1 MKQNMYTIFFFF
13 FLYLL
18 KQFDITTMS
27 QFYVVLDFKSIGYS
41 ITVFQNH
48 TFIVSRSISL

>member
-1 MKQNMYTIFFFF
+1 MKQNMYTIF

-48 TFIVSRSISL
+48 TFIVSKSISL